1 MTLPTRWNVDAAFI
15 AAATCCRSASA
26 STGELLED
34 DAELEAGGR
43 DDEPVPCVLELHPA
57 MSTALVRAAMVDAT
71 LLVITGSFPE
81 SAFLSLGR
89 RVVED
94 VARCRRGVA
103 CSLKGIRL

>member
-1 MTLPTRWNVDAAFI
+1 LPTRWNVDAAFI

-26 STGELLED
+26 SRTGELD
-34 DAELEAGGR
+34 DAELEAGER

-81 SAFLSLGR
+81 SASLSLG
-89 RVVED
+89 
-94 VARCRRGVA
+94 
-103 CSLKGIRL
+103 